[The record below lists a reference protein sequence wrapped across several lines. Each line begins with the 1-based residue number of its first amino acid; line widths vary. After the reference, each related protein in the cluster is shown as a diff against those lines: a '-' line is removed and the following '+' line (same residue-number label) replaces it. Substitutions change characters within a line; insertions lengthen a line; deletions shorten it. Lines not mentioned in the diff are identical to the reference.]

1 MEQLIPVITVDG
13 PGGSGKGSL
22 CQDLKSILKWNS
34 LDSGIIYRAFAFAV
48 LQSKIDIKSESKLL
62 EEISSLDLSFF
73 PNNIRN
79 DESCVLM
86 KGREITNEIRDPM
99 VGTIASYIATVPR
112 LRESILQYQRS
123 FRKKPGLI
131 ADGRDM
137 GTIVFPNACIKIFL
151 DASIEERAR
160 RRMLQLRDQGF
171 NVNFDEV
178 LAEINGRDT
187 RDRSRSNAPL
197 VPASDSVI
205 IDSTNLSRDQ
215 VNDIALG
222 YARDRLKP

>member
-1 MEQLIPVITVDG
+1 
-13 PGGSGKGSL
+13 
-22 CQDLKSILKWNS
+22 
-34 LDSGIIYRAFAFAV
+34 
-48 LQSKIDIKSESKLL
+48 
-62 EEISSLDLSFF
+62 
-73 PNNIRN
+73 
-79 DESCVLM
+79 
-86 KGREITNEIRDPM
+86 
-99 VGTIASYIATVPR
+99 
-112 LRESILQYQRS
+112 
-123 FRKKPGLI
+123 
-131 ADGRDM
+131 
-137 GTIVFPNACIKIFL
+137 
-151 DASIEERAR
+151 
-160 RRMLQLRDQGF
+160 MLQLRDQGF